1 MCFARGTLPAVVG
14 RHYGDTSHTS
24 CAGLVEKEGSGGGQ
38 LFLSSNVQS
47 SADGQLGPANTN
59 PKHIVQSK

>member
-14 RHYGDTSHTS
+14 RNYGDTSHTS
-24 CAGLVEKEGSGGGQ
+24 CAGLVEKGGGGEF
-38 LFLSSNVQS
+38 FLSSNVRS

-59 PKHIVQSK
+59 PNHMVQSK